1 MIDYD
6 ELKDDFIQK
15 VLKNSAKFSLL
26 EDFVDGFRLRRE
38 FLYQQNPQQEKL
50 TVFDLSDFAEFM
62 RHEKYE

>member
-1 MIDYD
+1 LITRRDGNIALLRAIANQLYAVLREKMIDYD

-38 FLYQQNPQQEKL
+38 FLY
-50 TVFDLSDFAEFM
+50 
-62 RHEKYE
+62 